1 MIDVAL
7 ESGLGVRHR
16 GIRMGP
22 VIALT
27 TMSVYPAVGLVRD
40 ATGSYAAVFQGD
52 LVALALAVALVIPL
66 QEGRA

>member
-1 MIDVAL
+1 M
-7 ESGLGVRHR
+7 GW
-16 GIRMGP
+16 MGP

-52 LVALALAVALVIPL
+52 LVALALVVALVIPL
-66 QEGRA
+66 QEGRS